1 MINYTLVA
9 VYVQAFTEL
18 VASKEKLNG
27 VEMSDILSQLYD
39 FVIDIEVKTI
49 NPRITESAST

>member
-18 VASKEKLNG
+18 IASKEKLNG

-39 FVIDIEVKTI
+39 FIVDIEVKTI
-49 NPRITESAST
+49 DPRLSESVAK